1 ADGALAGDAA
11 QAECL
16 GQHGVEGFAAAGP
29 AAQLLAALEDFL
41 VGELGEFGFPVA
53 DAANLQCAVSE
64 PPLRRGAE
72 PRLDVVEPTLAKTIG
87 TVGAVGLR
95 RRGRCAGNNGDV
107 VQGSSLR
114 WQELGERRGVSPT
127 WGPRYARRAYA

>member
-1 ADGALAGDAA
+1 
-11 QAECL
+11 
-16 GQHGVEGFAAAGP
+16 
-29 AAQLLAALEDFL
+29 
-41 VGELGEFGFPVA
+41 
-53 DAANLQCAVSE
+53 
-64 PPLRRGAE
+64 GAE

-127 WGPRYARRAYA
+127 WGPRYARRAYASTLAKLHVRHSRTTDNVDDACASHKNGFVN